1 MSWRIPFVTGT
12 DQVQTPLRTQGIPTQ
27 SWYPDSVI
35 PPSSQTSAYGTSSRN
50 EPALLTADAESA
62 GIISR
67 LKDKSVDGL
76 KKLLSDKDAYN
87 ALLNSL
93 DEVKNQNHTYED
105 LQKETLQLAEANAE
119 KQASII
125 ELKNQSTIIRTSEL
139 ASAQEKLAELLRQRD
154 EIINSYSLR
163 NLNDKL
169 KEAAYKA
176 DQESDML
183 QTKILKEEV
192 DIRTFIQDYKNL
204 RIAHHRRTLLHL
216 AAKTSV
222 C

>member
-12 DQVQTPLRTQGIPTQ
+12 DQVQTPLRTQGIQTQ

-35 PPSSQTSAYGTSSRN
+35 LPSSQTSAYGTSSRS
-50 EPALLTADAESA
+50 EPALLTADAESE

-93 DEVKNQNHTYED
+93 DEVKNQNHTYEG

-119 KQASII
+119 KEASII

-163 NLNDKL
+163 NLIDKL

-176 DQESDML
+176 DQESDIL

-192 DIRTFIQDYKNL
+192 DIHTFIQDYKNL

-222 C
+222 R